1 MAESRVHQKWKNNNN
16 DDDGKKKQKGSF
28 KHFSRQGEHHLIFCV
43 QTFWQLYN
51 INPYIKKET
60 LSF

>member
-1 MAESRVHQKWKNNNN
+1 MKNNNN

-28 KHFSRQGEHHLIFCV
+28 KHFSRQGEHHLIFFV